1 MEKGRKG
8 RRHSVPHIQMRE
20 DGGGGSS
27 SSSSSRSK
35 LAIIAPRNEK
45 DKGTG
50 SSRSP
55 KDGIFKDRLPPRS
68 RTGCWTCRT
77 RKVKCSEEHPVCSQC
92 ARLQHQCD
100 YHPRLSFRDDT
111 RRIVDRMPEVSI
123 VGSVTWDRKARLRRT
138 SIIAR
143 EPAISPEALALPP
156 FHQLGNDEE
165 RELKATTRPPAT
177 FNLVLT
183 QESFEREHEV
193 EIKSEYDANDLAS
206 PLREKI
212 KVEDDI
218 SPISERIPSFR
229 RTLVNQT
236 ISSSPATV
244 SEPDIVILARFE
256 EPAANVAKPSSLTP
270 TTNSSA
276 GRRPSVASVRSAG
289 QSSTATSKSSP
300 QLDGPKVLPTVIPKE
315 EPIHVHLPFSIPDYA
330 LTLNSTDS
338 VYLNYYRS
346 YVSQHVFHVRGVGS
360 IWNPASIH
368 GEDFFDLEATRFPPL
383 FHAMMAVSA
392 FSFEHRSPNGNNF
405 VQSLQHYQAVLPAL
419 QSSLSS
425 PIDLTS
431 DGILYTHFFLLLYE
445 IAAAE
450 AGRPNL
456 WQQNLSQLRSFIFE
470 RGQPDNSGATP
481 FIIWYLVAIDVI
493 SSLAGVEDGNLTE
506 SFLRSH
512 LITDF
517 KKTFAPSAVADGLS
531 VYSSP
536 THQALE
542 SEAFLQALSLNQE
555 LILLGSTI
563 AKTRVALKASTPIA
577 TEYGSDDPL
586 SSPDIQASMRE
597 SQIHHILEEL
607 QRVWIFHQSGM
618 TNLATEADS
627 AMSTR
632 LTVLQSQA
640 KLFYHA
646 LNLYARTSMWPNQTR
661 ETADVEINLNE
672 IAVSIRTIMSESAQ
686 VLNNPAVFFSTGFL
700 VFPLFMAGISATD
713 ARDQAWVLDA
723 LTRAGIHT
731 VGRNC
736 NVIKSALQ
744 SIYQHQNAGLH
755 PVGAVAST
763 NRPWQDILCGFGVQ
777 VALFGF

>member
-1 MEKGRKG
+1 MEIEHPGKPAPKFNPDTTYKHSTTVAVSLFKILEAIYSMDRGRKG
-8 RRHSVPHIQMRE
+8 RRHS
-20 DGGGGSS
+20 
-27 SSSSSRSK
+27 
-35 LAIIAPRNEK
+35 IATPFS
-45 DKGTG
+45 DW
-50 SSRSP
+50 
-55 KDGIFKDRLPPRS
+55 LL
-68 RTGCWTCRT
+68 T

-111 RRIVDRMPEVSI
+111 RRIVDRMPEVST

-165 RELKATTRPPAT
+165 RELKASTRPPAT

-183 QESFEREHEV
+183 QESFENQENDVEV
-193 EIKSEYDANDLAS
+193 KTEYDANDLAS

-212 KVEDDI
+212 KVEDDV

-229 RTLVNQT
+229 RTLVNQA
-236 ISSSPATV
+236 ISSSPSMA
-244 SEPDIVILARFE
+244 SDPDIVILARFE
-256 EPAANVAKPSSLTP
+256 EPAINLPKPASLTP

-276 GRRPSVASVRSAG
+276 GRRLSVASVRSAG

-300 QLDGPKVLPTVIPKE
+300 QLDGPKILPTVIPKE
-315 EPIHVHLPFSIPDYA
+315 EPVHVHLPFSIPDYG
-330 LTLNSTDS
+330 LTLNPTDS
-338 VYLNYYRS
+338 LYLNYYRS

-425 PIDLTS
+425 PVDLTS
-431 DGILYTHFFLLLYE
+431 DGIIYTHFFLLLYE

-456 WQQNLSQLRSFIFE
+456 WQQHLSQLRSFLFE
-470 RGQPDNSGATP
+470 RVLHDTSGATP

-493 SSLAGVEDGNLTE
+493 SSLAGVEDGDLTE

-531 VYSSP
+531 IYSSP
-536 THQALE
+536 AHQALE

-563 AKTRVALKASTPIA
+563 AKTRIALKTSTPLV
-577 TEYGSDDPL
+577 TEYGSDDAC
-586 SSPDIQASMRE
+586 SSSDIQASVRE
-597 SQIHHILEEL
+597 SQIHQILEEL
-607 QRVWIFHQSGM
+607 QRVWIFHQNGM
-618 TNLATEADS
+618 TNLATETDS

-661 ETADVEINLNE
+661 ETADVETNSNE
-672 IAVSIRTIMSESAQ
+672 IALSIRAIMSESAQ

-700 VFPLFMAGISATD
+700 IFPLFMAGISATD

-723 LTRAGIHT
+723 LTRAGVHT

-736 NVIKSALQ
+736 TVVKSALQ
-744 SIYQHQNAGLH
+744 TIYQHQNQNAALH

-763 NRPWQDILCGFGVQ
+763 SRSWQDILCGFGVQ

>member
-1 MEKGRKG
+1 MDRGRKG
-8 RRHSVPHIQMRE
+8 RRHSVPHVQMRE
-20 DGGGGSS
+20 EGGGGS

-50 SSRSP
+50 PSRSP
-55 KDGIFKDRLPPRS
+55 KDGVFKDRLPPRS
-68 RTGCWTCRT
+68 RTGCC
-77 RKVKCSEEHPVCSQC
+77 EEHPVCSQC

-123 VGSVTWDRKARLRRT
+123 VGSVTWDRKARRRRT

-156 FHQLGNDEE
+156 FHQLGNDED

-183 QESFEREHEV
+183 QESFENQENDV
-193 EIKSEYDANDLAS
+193 EIKTEYDANDLAS

-212 KVEDDI
+212 KVEDDV
-218 SPISERIPSFR
+218 SPTSERLPSFK
-229 RTLVNQT
+229 RTLVNQA
-236 ISSSPATV
+236 ISSSGLA
-244 SEPDIVILARFE
+244 SDPDIVILARFE
-256 EPAANVAKPSSLTP
+256 EPAVNLAKPTSLTP

-276 GRRPSVASVRSAG
+276 GRRLSVASVRSAG

-300 QLDGPKVLPTVIPKE
+300 QLDGPKFSPTVIPKE
-315 EPIHVHLPFSIPDYA
+315 EPVHVHLPFSMPDYA
-330 LTLNSTDS
+330 LTLNSTDTL
-338 VYLNYYRS
+338 YLNYYRS
-346 YVSQHVFHVRGVGS
+346 FVSQHVFHVRGVGS

-368 GEDFFDLEATRFPPL
+368 GEDFFDLEATKFPPL

-392 FSFEHRSPNGNNF
+392 FSFEHRSPNRNNF

-425 PIDLTS
+425 PVDLTS

-456 WQQNLSQLRSFIFE
+456 WQQHLSQLRSFLFE
-470 RGQPDNSGATP
+470 RVLLDASGATP

-493 SSLAGVEDGNLTE
+493 SSLAGVEDGDLTE
-506 SFLRSH
+506 SFLRSR

-531 VYSSP
+531 IYSSP
-536 THQALE
+536 AHQALE

-563 AKTRVALKASTPIA
+563 AKTRVALKTSTPLVA
-577 TEYGSDDPL
+577 EYGSDDPL
-586 SSPDIQASMRE
+586 SSSDIQASVRE
-597 SQIHHILEEL
+597 SQIHQILEEL
-607 QRVWIFHQSGM
+607 QRVWIFHQNGM
-618 TNLATEADS
+618 TNLATETDS

-661 ETADVEINLNE
+661 ETADIETNSNE
-672 IAVSIRTIMSESAQ
+672 IALSIRAIMSESSQ

-723 LTRAGIHT
+723 LTRAGVHT

-736 NVIKSALQ
+736 TVIKSAL
-744 SIYQHQNAGLH
+744 STIYQHQNQNAALH

-763 NRPWQDILCGFGVQ
+763 SRSWQDILCGFGVQ